1 MKHPT
6 NGEEHGDARRVDD
19 IGLSASFSEPARQ
32 SKDITS
38 RSIGDDDAFN
48 LTSSPND
55 FLTPSV
61 QKLQEFVLVGL
72 QLLERLALDARD
84 HSRDKP
90 TRLAHLDND
99 NKRAI
104 LVQGGEGSAE
114 IVRLQHRAL
123 HRIVRQRRK
132 CHAFAARPIRSSRQN
147 PPSGATAQFSCG
159 IGRSLFETKVDQSE
173 NSQQVPKN
181 HLQLASISMYAYIA
195 LRCIT

>member
-1 MKHPT
+1 MLD
-6 NGEEHGDARRVDD
+6 GGY

-123 HRIVRQRRK
+123 HRIVG
-132 CHAFAARPIRSSRQN
+132 AAPKAPRLRRSSHTIFASKSSVRRDGSVLLRN
-147 PPSGATAQFSCG
+147 RAFSVRNQ
-159 IGRSLFETKVDQSE
+159 GRSERKFTTG
-173 NSQQVPKN
+173 PKKS
-181 HLQLASISMYAYIA
+181 LAIS
-195 LRCIT
+195 